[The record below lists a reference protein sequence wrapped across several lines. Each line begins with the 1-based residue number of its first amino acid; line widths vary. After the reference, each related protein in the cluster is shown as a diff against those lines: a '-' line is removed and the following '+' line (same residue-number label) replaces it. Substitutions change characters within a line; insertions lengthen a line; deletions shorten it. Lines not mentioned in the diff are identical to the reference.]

1 MKTKS
6 LLFAFALLL
15 PHVDGLPQTPRVN
28 ESCKQMPCE
37 ERLYCVTLK
46 NGDQKCATCEQSTLN
61 DLTAKV
67 EDACKSFDAGWTPDN
82 SSDYKEALAADGRV
96 MVDVY
101 DVMLEK
107 AKKCKEAREYR
118 EYKCWDNG
126 DSEHRGAIDQVTE
139 SIDRIARHKYRQISD
154 KRVYY
159 CSKSTYESR
168 LSTFNSK
175 CNLNFQD
182 INQQLNVL
190 LNEMGNKKPV
200 SCYDIDH
207 YGDDCE
213 RCFAA
218 AKDLY
223 YDGFRSN
230 SSYFPQPYQETMD
243 KAESTYK
250 SARSLKEMAGKD
262 NLCK

>member
-1 MKTKS
+1 MKTT
-6 LLFAFALLL
+6 LLFFALLL
-15 PHVDGLPQTPRVN
+15 LGVRGLPQLTRVN
-28 ESCKQMPCE
+28 ESCKQVPCE

-46 NGDQKCATCEQSTLN
+46 NGDQKCATCDQSTLN
-61 DLTAKV
+61 DLTGKV
-67 EDACKSFDAGWTPDN
+67 DDACKSFDAGWTPEN
-82 SSDYKEALAADGRV
+82 SSDYQEALASDGRV

-101 DVMLEK
+101 DQMLEK

-126 DSEHRGAIDQVTE
+126 DPEHRRAIEQVTE
-139 SIDRIARHKYRQISD
+139 SIDRIARHKSRQISD

-182 INQQLNVL
+182 INQQLNIM
-190 LNEMGNKKPV
+190 LNNMSNKTPV
-200 SCYDIDH
+200 SCYDIDR

-223 YDGFRSN
+223 YDGYRSS
-230 SSYFPQPYQETMD
+230 SSYFPQAYQEIMD

-250 SARSLKEMAGKD
+250 SARSLKEMANKD

>member
-1 MKTKS
+1 MKTNF
-6 LLFAFALLL
+6 LIFALFLIGVRGWAQL
-15 PHVDGLPQTPRVN
+15 TRVN

-37 ERLYCVTLK
+37 ERLYCLTLK
-46 NGDQKCATCEQSTLN
+46 NGDQKCATCDQSTLN
-61 DLTAKV
+61 DLTGKV
-67 EDACKSFDAGWTPDN
+67 DDACKSFDVAWTPEN
-82 SSDYKEALAADGRV
+82 SSEFQEVLAVDGRV

-107 AKKCKEAREYR
+107 AKRCKEAREYR

-126 DSEHRGAIDQVTE
+126 DREHLDAIKRVAE
-139 SIDRIARHKYRQISD
+139 SIDRIATHKYRQISD
-154 KRVYY
+154 RRVYY

-175 CNLNFQD
+175 CNLNFPD
-182 INQQLNVL
+182 INQQLNIL
-190 LNEMGNKKPV
+190 LNNMGNKTPV
-200 SCYDIDH
+200 SCSDIDR

-223 YDGFRSN
+223 YDGFRST
-230 SSYFPQPYQETMD
+230 SSYFPYPYQETMD

-250 SARSLKEMAGKD
+250 SARSLKEMAYKD

>member
-1 MKTKS
+1 MKTNF
-6 LLFAFALLL
+6 LIFALLL
-15 PHVDGLPQTPRVN
+15 IGVCGWAQLTRVN

-37 ERLYCVTLK
+37 ERLYCLTLK
-46 NGDQKCATCEQSTLN
+46 NGDQKCATCDQSTLN
-61 DLTAKV
+61 DLTGKV
-67 EDACKSFDAGWTPDN
+67 DDACKAFDVAWTPEN
-82 SSDYKEALAADGRV
+82 SSDYKEALAVDGRV

-107 AKKCKEAREYR
+107 AKRCKEAREYR

-126 DSEHRGAIDQVTE
+126 DSEHRGAIKQVVE
-139 SIDRIARHKYRQISD
+139 SIDRMATHKYRQISD
-154 KRVYY
+154 RRVYY

-175 CNLNFQD
+175 CALNFAD
-182 INQQLNVL
+182 INQQLNIL
-190 LNEMGNKKPV
+190 LNTMGNKTPV
-200 SCYDIDH
+200 SCSDIDR

-213 RCFAA
+213 RCFSA

-223 YDGFRSN
+223 YDGFRST
-230 SSYFPQPYQETMD
+230 SSYFPHPYQETMD

-250 SARSLKEMAGKD
+250 AARSLKEMAYKD